1 MNILYL
7 PYEFPP
13 FIVGGLGTYAGEMAT
28 RFVRMGHNV
37 TVFTKNPGDLLTTD
51 LCSGVEVNRPLLADI
66 SEVVP
71 MMIPEDVKRWNYD
84 GQKFFADVL
93 IYNTLSASKVVNLL
107 VRKNRR
113 NFDLVVSHDWL
124 SGIAG
129 VVCSGSLQKPLILHM
144 HSSEKGRTGDG
155 SPTIKAIEHRAAD
168 KAKTVITVSNAM
180 VEELRGQ
187 GFDEKKIRVVYNGV
201 DPEKYDPERFANIA
215 GEFRRGIGVNDDELM
230 IFFVGRL
237 TWVKGVDTLVKAMP
251 AILKE
256 VPNAKLVILGK
267 GEMEGTVS
275 QLVSSLGISNNV
287 ITHFKFVPEAERLLY
302 YAACDVAV
310 FPSRYE
316 PFGIV
321 CTEAM
326 SMGKPVVVGA
336 KGISG
341 LREQVIPRG
350 GERCGSHVDPD
361 SPDDVANFV
370 VELLK
375 DPKKMQ
381 RLGKNARKRVLE
393 SFTLDII
400 AKKTMDIY
408 QEVVEGGKPT
418 PR

>member
-28 RFVRMGHNV
+28 RFTRIGHNV

-51 LCSGVEVNRPLLADI
+51 LCLGVEVNRPLLADI
-66 SEVVP
+66 SEVLP
-71 MMIPEDVKRWNYD
+71 MMIPEDVKGWNPE

-93 IYNTLSASKVVNLL
+93 MYNTLSASKVVNQL
-107 VRKNRR
+107 VRKDRR
-113 NFDLVVSHDWL
+113 KFDLVVSHDWL

-129 VVCSGSLQKPLILHM
+129 VVCSSSLQKPLVLHM

-155 SPTIKAIEHRAAD
+155 SPTIKAIEHKTAD
-168 KAKTVITVSNAM
+168 KAEIVITVSNAM
-180 VEELRGQ
+180 VEELREQ

-201 DPEKYDPERFANIA
+201 DPKKYDFKRFAEVA
-215 GEFRRGIGVNDDELM
+215 GEFRRGIGVKDNELM

-251 AILKE
+251 VILKE

-341 LREQVIPRG
+341 LKEQIIPRG
-350 GERCGSHVDPD
+350 GRRCGSHIDPD
-361 SPDDVANFV
+361 SPDDVAKFV

-375 DPKKMQ
+375 DPQKRQ
-381 RLGKNARKRVLE
+381 HLGKNARKRVLE
-393 SFTLDII
+393 NFTLDII
-400 AKKTMDIY
+400 AEETTDIY
-408 QEVVEGGKPT
+408 REVVEGGKHIPQ
-418 PR
+418 